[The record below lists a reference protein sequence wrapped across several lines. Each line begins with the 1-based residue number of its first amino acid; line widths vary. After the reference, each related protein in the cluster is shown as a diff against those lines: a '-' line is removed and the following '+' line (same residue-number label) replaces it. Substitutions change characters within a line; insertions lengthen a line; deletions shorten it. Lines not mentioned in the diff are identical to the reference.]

1 MATKQSSGLHGMQ
14 RRGGTKYESEDG
26 RGEHPPAG
34 PGAIPW
40 AAAAKLPDTEV
51 PLDDPSLYF
60 NRELSWLD
68 FNWRVVYQAMDER
81 IPLLERV
88 RFLAI
93 AESNLDEFFAK
104 RVGLLRRQWEE
115 GVRQLSPDGR
125 TPAEQITV
133 IRVAADRMHRTM
145 TRLWEE
151 ELRPALG
158 RAGVVI
164 TSYAELS
171 PEQQREMDAYFRTN
185 IYPILTPLA
194 VDRGHPFPF
203 ISGQSLSLAI
213 LLENPQRGT
222 RHFARVKIPTDR
234 QRWIRVG
241 PEGCFLPI
249 EELVQRHA
257 GELFPGMRIESAH
270 KFRVIRSVDLERD
283 DEDVED
289 LLQMISEELRAR
301 RFAPVVRLEA
311 EVSMPA
317 IVRDLLREELELEPG
332 DIWDVEGLLDLDG
345 LFALADLP
353 IAELRYQPW
362 EPVTPLRLSD
372 GARPEALS
380 GIFDVV
386 RAGDLLVH
394 HPYESFTSSVQ
405 AFIEAAA
412 ADPRVLAI
420 KQTLYRTSENSPV
433 VQALIRAAEAGKQVA
448 ALVEVT
454 ARFDEEKNIAWAQA
468 LERAGVHVTYGV
480 VGLKTHSKVVLVVRE
495 ESDGIRTYCHL
506 GTGNYHVRTA
516 RLYTDL
522 GLLTADP
529 AIGRDVVNLFHYLT
543 GYALEPEYSTLV
555 VAPRDM
561 RKVFLE
567 LVEREIVHQRDGGN
581 GRIILKM
588 NAIDDVPTIRKLYE
602 ASRAGVSIDLIIRG
616 HSRLR
621 PGVPGV
627 SENIRVI
634 SILGRFLE
642 HDRIFYFGNGG
653 EPEVLIGSAD
663 WRRRNLEER
672 VESAVP
678 IRDPELKG
686 RLLSILL
693 RALADNRSAWD
704 LHADGSYTLRQAQG
718 DEANEFQP
726 GLMRDAL
733 GRREGEQPRVAA
745 GAGPD

>member
-1 MATKQSSGLHGMQ
+1 
-14 RRGGTKYESEDG
+14 
-26 RGEHPPAG
+26 
-34 PGAIPW
+34 
-40 AAAAKLPDTEV
+40 
-51 PLDDPSLYF
+51 
-60 NRELSWLD
+60 
-68 FNWRVVYQAMDER
+68 
-81 IPLLERV
+81 
-88 RFLAI
+88 
-93 AESNLDEFFAK
+93 
-104 RVGLLRRQWEE
+104 
-115 GVRQLSPDGR
+115 
-125 TPAEQITV
+125 
-133 IRVAADRMHRTM
+133 AADRMHRTM
-145 TRLWEE
+145 TRLWEA
-151 ELRPALG
+151 ELMPALA
-158 RAGVVI
+158 RSGVVI
-164 TSYAELS
+164 TSYDELP
-171 PEQQREMDAYFRTN
+171 PEQQREMDAYFRST

-194 VDRGHPFPF
+194 VDPGHPFPF
-203 ISGQSLSLAI
+203 ISSESLSLAI

-234 QRWIRVG
+234 QRWIRLG
-241 PEGCFLPI
+241 TDGHFLPI
-249 EELVQRHA
+249 EELVTRHA
-257 GELFPGMRIESAH
+257 AELFPGMRIESAH
-270 KFRVIRSVDLERD
+270 KFRIIRSVDLERD
-283 DEDVED
+283 DEEVED
-289 LLQMISEELRAR
+289 LLQMISDELQAR

-311 EVSMPA
+311 EASMPT

-345 LFALADLP
+345 LFALADLAIP
-353 IAELRYQPW
+353 ELRYEPW
-362 EPVTPLRLSD
+362 EPVTPVRLSD
-372 GARPEALS
+372 GARPDGPG
-380 GIFDVV
+380 GIFEVI

-394 HPYESFTSSVQ
+394 HPYESFTSTVQ
-405 AFIEAAA
+405 AFIDAAA

-420 KQTLYRTSENSPV
+420 KQTLYRTSEGSPV

-495 ESDGIRTYCHL
+495 EPDGIRTYCHL
-506 GTGNYHVRTA
+506 GTGNYHARTA

-543 GYALEPEYSTLV
+543 GYALAPEYSTLV

-561 RKVFLE
+561 RTVFLE
-567 LVEREIVHQRDGGN
+567 LVEREIVHQRAAGN

-588 NAIDDVPTIRKLYE
+588 NAIDDVPTVRALYE
-602 ASRAGVSIDLIIRG
+602 ASRAGVSIDLIVRG

-672 VESAVP
+672 VESALP
-678 IRDPELKG
+678 IRDPELRA

-693 RALADNRSAWD
+693 RALADGRSAWD
-704 LHADGSYTLRQAQG
+704 LHADGSYTLRQGGPAA
-718 DEANEFQP
+718 EEFQR
-726 GLMRDAL
+726 GLMADAL
-733 GRREGEQPRVAA
+733 SRRAGEQARHTSTSP
-745 GAGPD
+745 GSSQ